1 MFPNTVEDA
10 GQALPPMRNDAAAG
24 PALVEATL
32 AAAFAVRG
40 RGLHTGRVCNLRV
53 SPGEAGTGIVFRRA
67 LRDRIATVPALWS
80 LQVPRILCTA
90 LQGPDGTVIRTVEHL
105 LAALSALR
113 IDNAVVDLD
122 AEELPIF
129 DGSALPWCAAIR
141 EAGRRE
147 LGAPR
152 RVIHVRRAVAVRDG
166 QRSLRVEPSERLSL
180 RGELALA
187 HFGRM
192 AWEGDVTPESFLR
205 DLAPSRSFGRLKWA
219 LPLKVYSYVTGK
231 EVLRGANLR
240 STATIVGGRV
250 IGGMRVPDEPVRHRL
265 LDLVGDLALAGHPI
279 VGRFTAAHTGHALN
293 HALVAA
299 LMADRAAWELV

>member
-1 MFPNTVEDA
+1 MSPKTLA
-10 GQALPPMRNDAAAG
+10 GASHEIATLSVG
-24 PALVEATL
+24 PRPFQATL
-32 AAAFAVRG
+32 AGDFTLRG

-53 SPGEAGTGIVFRRA
+53 SPGEAGTGIVFRRD
-67 LRDRIATVPALWS
+67 LRGRIATVPALWS

-105 LAALSALR
+105 LAALSALQ
-113 IDNAVVDLD
+113 IDNAVIDLD

-129 DGSALPWCAAIR
+129 DGSALPWCAAIQA
-141 EAGRRE
+141 AGRRE
-147 LGAPR
+147 LAAPR
-152 RVIHVRRAVAVRDG
+152 RVIHVRRAVEVRDG
-166 QRSLRVEPSERLSL
+166 QRSLRVAPAESLSL

-192 AWEGDVTPESFLR
+192 VWEGEVIPESFLR
-205 DLAPSRSFGRLKWA
+205 ELAPSRSFGRLKWA

-250 IGGMRVPDEPVRHRL
+250 IGGMRLPEEPVRHRL
-265 LDLVGDLALAGHPI
+265 LDLVGDLSLAGHPI

-299 LMADRAAWELV
+299 LMTDRAAWELV